1 MSNVSQR
8 SQVLRDQRV
17 LFLAI
22 CFLIPSVWL
31 YVVLSDRQTLPKL
44 KMTAGVANGLRHQL
58 ALELAR
64 ELGKKGIPV
73 EVIPTEGSAK
83 AIEQISTNAI
93 DLALVQGGLSTTG
106 YENVRQLTPLHIEP
120 LHLLVKPEIHEEVAN
135 GNLTHLAG
143 RTVNLGSIGS
153 GTQLLV
159 QEVLHFAALKVSNT
173 PVDNACIAD
182 DRSQIDLRIAS
193 YESLPDAVFTVSTL
207 PSTLAD
213 FLIDVHGFKLVPIPF
228 SDALSLQAFMDFGK
242 ELPKNTI
249 CKHNLFATKIP
260 AWTYSIQRREPALDL
275 PTLGTRLLLVGHH
288 SLPNPIVAKILD
300 TLYRSELIKAEK
312 PPIDASLL
320 DQTPE
325 YILHMGSE
333 QYRQRNKPLIAGDF
347 IDYLE
352 KILAISA
359 TVFGG
364 LLFAGQIYLRNAR
377 QQRETRLTHYMERVL
392 TIEKDLLDS
401 ESAARLELPK
411 LLELQRELADLK
423 SDAIKRFASGE
434 LHGETMIQGFLA
446 LVNDARNQLT
456 RLILHERENIE
467 QRAIE
472 QNASPETLWN
482 QQMKMGCDDI
492 DIG

>member
-1 MSNVSQR
+1 MLYRFKHLWISVRNCPKTQSANTIFLRQR
-8 SQVLRDQRV
+8 FRPGPTAFSAANLRS
-17 LFLAI
+17 I
-22 CFLIPSVWL
+22 YPPSVRV
-31 YVVLSDRQTLPKL
+31 Y
-44 KMTAGVANGLRHQL
+44 
-58 ALELAR
+58 
-64 ELGKKGIPV
+64 
-73 EVIPTEGSAK
+73 
-83 AIEQISTNAI
+83 
-93 DLALVQGGLSTTG
+93 
-106 YENVRQLTPLHIEP
+106 
-120 LHLLVKPEIHEEVAN
+120 
-135 GNLTHLAG
+135 
-143 RTVNLGSIGS
+143 
-153 GTQLLV
+153 
-159 QEVLHFAALKVSNT
+159 F
-173 PVDNACIAD
+173 
-182 DRSQIDLRIAS
+182 
-193 YESLPDAVFTVSTL
+193 
-207 PSTLAD
+207 
-213 FLIDVHGFKLVPIPF
+213 
-228 SDALSLQAFMDFGK
+228 
-242 ELPKNTI
+242 
-249 CKHNLFATKIP
+249 
-260 AWTYSIQRREPALDL
+260 
-275 PTLGTRLLLVGHH
+275 GHH

-325 YILHMGSE
+325 YTLHMGSE